1 MNKYFLLIFA
11 LLFGLGLQAQSLVGI
26 NIDDLSDAQIL
37 SIYEQGKAQ
46 GYTIENGEEMAIIN
60 GLSADAALK
69 FKKRLEDL
77 LNPEIIE
84 SQNQINEPRNDFK
97 EIELPEIND
106 SKKIDTS
113 NIFGHDYF
121 NVDLG
126 SFDKSNGAKAPG
138 NYVLGSGDELT
149 ISIFG
154 SSYFQQSFQVL
165 QSF

>member
-113 NIFGHDYF
+113 NIFIY
-121 NVDLG
+121 
-126 SFDKSNGAKAPG
+126 
-138 NYVLGSGDELT
+138 
-149 ISIFG
+149 
-154 SSYFQQSFQVL
+154 
-165 QSF
+165 